1 MTIHLLLQ
9 DKKNTFV
16 NANAWFAQRQC
27 NRLRHDTSLSVAIGI
42 DLRVELLTQRRLVN
56 VAAGRSVVVIW
67 AGRVTGCTSPGVVL
81 VVVSASGR
89 STSCTRNGTRLTLK
103 AIVAGL
109 ATTESATLG
118 FELWHAHCRKSR
130 GCVVLGSVVVDL
142 MDRDNS
148 MNNVGLNHLT
158 LDDRLDD
165 FVDMMVAVLTSD
177 HWSLGVRMLSLTL
190 NTLVSESGS
199 FLLEAGLDGGRVIV
213 DVLAVLNG
221 DGAVLMS
228 LRQNLTILD
237 GLDWG
242 VVVVLVNFTINGTR
256 HLLVQGFVD
265 DLLGDGR
272 CNGLVDGGVMATSF
286 APGITN

>member
-1 MTIHLLLQ
+1 M
-9 DKKNTFV
+9 
-16 NANAWFAQRQC
+16 
-27 NRLRHDTSLSVAIGI
+27 
-42 DLRVELLTQRRLVN
+42 
-56 VAAGRSVVVIW
+56 
-67 AGRVTGCTSPGVVL
+67 
-81 VVVSASGR
+81 
-89 STSCTRNGTRLTLK
+89 
-103 AIVAGL
+103 
-109 ATTESATLG
+109 
-118 FELWHAHCRKSR
+118 
-130 GCVVLGSVVVDL
+130 LGSVVVDL

-237 GLDWG
+237 GLD
-242 VVVVLVNFTINGTR
+242 
-256 HLLVQGFVD
+256 
-265 DLLGDGR
+265 
-272 CNGLVDGGVMATSF
+272 
-286 APGITN
+286 